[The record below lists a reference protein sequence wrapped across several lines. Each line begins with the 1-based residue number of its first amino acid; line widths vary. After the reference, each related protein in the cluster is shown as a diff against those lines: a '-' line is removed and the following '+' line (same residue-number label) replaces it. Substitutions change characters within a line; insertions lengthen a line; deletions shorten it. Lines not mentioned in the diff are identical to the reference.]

1 MPWSS
6 AASSFAS
13 TLMPEVSS
21 TSTVLPTSLWYWRR
35 LLSSDPMPAEATVS
49 EKSSSSRS
57 NSSSIERLS
66 LTQASMA
73 TEGSLSM
80 SSSMSLPGVQV
91 HPTTNMSVPCRLRS
105 AASIIFFVSI
115 IAEYRS

>member
-1 MPWSS
+1 
-6 AASSFAS
+6 
-13 TLMPEVSS
+13 
-21 TSTVLPTSLWYWRR
+21 
-35 LLSSDPMPAEATVS
+35 
-49 EKSSSSRS
+49 
-57 NSSSIERLS
+57 
-66 LTQASMA
+66 MA
-73 TEGSLSM
+73 TEVSLSM